1 MKYQKF
7 QSLNFADMLI
17 LIQTNV
23 TLKATRLFDKKVKL
37 RETSEG
43 IARADQEKVVNRPQ
57 AEKSELYNV
66 HKIT

>member
-1 MKYQKF
+1 
-7 QSLNFADMLI
+7 MLI

-43 IARADQEKVVNRPQ
+43 IARADQEKVVYRPQ

>member
-23 TLKATRLFDKKVKL
+23 TLQATRGFNKKVKL

-57 AEKSELYNV
+57 PEKSEL
-66 HKIT
+66 